1 MKALSV
7 LFRLLSLLGLL
18 ALAGVLWLKWDTL
31 KNQSHS
37 FLDETV
43 DNAYTILQSSKEAQW
58 KDVSSKKSIV
68 SDVFDANE
76 QIDQGADNP
85 LDQAISDLR
94 TSEDALLRNPDYR
107 DSLEVLTKEFGSEA
121 LLWDKDSKRWISN
134 PSVKLEAPAGYKD
147 PFEDETKFPKND
159 VKNDDGT
166 ITNGVSRQN
175 RLRTVIGM
183 FYKDRHDKF
192 TEINKLRTMLV
203 NRDVELREFQ
213 NLFAREQEER
223 KKFEDEVSDLT
234 VQVKG
239 LEADLDNEKKEV
251 AAFKEASTTQMG
263 VLEDQVSSLQQKTQD
278 DQKQHEVTLQ
288 QNNEDHK
295 RELSK
300 ANAQLVKEYNRGREE
315 ATQEMLAKQSGGEVV
330 DENKKEKANPFIV
343 KSDAPPVLSQA
354 EIIAVNQ
361 SKEISEIGAP
371 STISRIDNRT
381 GMILLPLGIERGVE
395 QGNVFTLWKDQ
406 RKAAR
411 IKVQSARDG
420 FLLAYILPHF
430 GTPDKLRPGD
440 NIHVVPDEE
449 KL

>member
-1 MKALSV
+1 MKALSI
-7 LFRLLSLLGLL
+7 LFRLLSLLGLI

-85 LDQAISDLR
+85 LEQAISDLR

-107 DSLEVLTKEFGSEA
+107 DSLELLTKEFSAEA

-134 PSVKLEAPAGYKD
+134 PSVKLESPAGYKD

-166 ITNGVSRQN
+166 ITIGVSRQN

-183 FYKDRHDKF
+183 FYKDRHEKF
-192 TEINKLRTMLV
+192 SEINKLRTMLV

-234 VQVKG
+234 VKVKG
-239 LEADLDNEKKEV
+239 LEADLDNEKKEA

-263 VLEDQVSSLQQKTQD
+263 VLEDQVSSLQQKMQN

-288 QNNEDHK
+288 QNIEDHK

-371 STISRIDNRT
+371 STISRIDSRT

>member
-18 ALAGVLWLKWDTL
+18 ALTGVLWLKWDTL
-31 KNQSHS
+31 KNQSDS

-68 SDVFDANE
+68 GDVFDANE

-85 LDQAISDLR
+85 LEQAISDLR

-121 LLWDKDSKRWISN
+121 LLWDKDSKRWINN
-134 PSVKLEAPAGYKD
+134 PGVKLEAPAGFKD
-147 PFEDETKFPKND
+147 PFEDETKFPKKD

-166 ITNGVSRQN
+166 ITKGVSRQN

-239 LEADLDNEKKEV
+239 LEADLDNEKKEA

-263 VLEDQVSSLQQKTQD
+263 VLEDQVSNLQQKMQD
-278 DQKQHEVTLQ
+278 DQKQHEVILQ

-381 GMILLPLGIERGVE
+381 GMILLPLGVERGVE

>member
-31 KNQSHS
+31 KNQSNS

-43 DNAYTILQSSKEAQW
+43 ENAYTILQSSKEAQW

-85 LDQAISDLR
+85 LEQAISDLR
-94 TSEDALLRNPDYR
+94 TSEDALIRNPDYR
-107 DSLEVLTKEFGSEA
+107 DSLEILTKEFGSGA
-121 LLWDKDSKRWISN
+121 LLWDKNSKRWIGN
-134 PSVKLEAPAGYKD
+134 PSVKLEAPAGIKD

-192 TEINKLRTMLV
+192 TEINKFRTMLV

-239 LEADLDNEKKEV
+239 LEADLDNEKQDA
-251 AAFKEASTTQMG
+251 AAFKVAS
-263 VLEDQVSSLQQKTQD
+263 EDKMERLDGLVAELQQKIQL
-278 DQKQHEVTLQ
+278 DQKDHEATLQ

-300 ANAQLVKEYNRGREE
+300 ANAELVKEYNRGREE

-371 STISRIDNRT
+371 STISRIDVTR
-381 GMILLPLGIERGVE
+381 
-395 QGNVFTLWKDQ
+395 
-406 RKAAR
+406 A
-411 IKVQSARDG
+411 
-420 FLLAYILPHF
+420 
-430 GTPDKLRPGD
+430 
-440 NIHVVPDEE
+440 
-449 KL
+449 

>member
-85 LDQAISDLR
+85 LEQAISDLR

-107 DSLEVLTKEFGSEA
+107 DSLEILTKEFGPKA

-134 PSVKLEAPAGYKD
+134 TSVKLEAPAGFKD

-183 FYKDRHDKF
+183 FYKDRNDKF
-192 TEINKLRTMLV
+192 TEINKLRTMLI

-213 NLFAREQEER
+213 YLFAREQEVR
-223 KKFEDEVSDLT
+223 KKFEDDASDLT
-234 VQVKG
+234 VQVEG
-239 LEADLDNEKKEV
+239 LKADLDNERNEA
-251 AAFKEASTTQMG
+251 AAFKEASTTQKG
-263 VLEDQVSSLQQKTQD
+263 ILEDQVASLQQKMQV
-278 DQKQHEVTLQ
+278 DQKEYEAALQ

-300 ANAQLVKEYNRGREE
+300 ANAQLVKEFNRGREE
-315 ATQEMLAKQSGGEVV
+315 ATKEILAKQSGGEVV
-330 DENKKEKANPFIV
+330 DEDNKEKANPFIV

>member
-7 LFRLLSLLGLL
+7 LFRLLSLLGLI
-18 ALAGVLWLKWDTL
+18 ALAGVLWLKLDTL

-43 DNAYTILQSSKEAQW
+43 DDAYTILQSSKEAQW

-85 LDQAISDLR
+85 LEQAISDLR

-107 DSLEVLTKEFGSEA
+107 DSLELLTKEFGSEA
-121 LLWDKDSKRWISN
+121 LLWNRDSNRWISN
-134 PSVKLEAPAGYKD
+134 PRVKLEAPAGYKD

-159 VKNDDGT
+159 IKNDDGT
-166 ITNGVSRQN
+166 ITKGVSRQN

-192 TEINKLRTMLV
+192 SEINKLRTMLV
-203 NRDVELREFQ
+203 NRDIELREFQ

-239 LEADLDNEKKEV
+239 LEADLDNEKKE
-251 AAFKEASTTQMG
+251 AAAYKEASTTQMG
-263 VLEDQVSSLQQKTQD
+263 VLEDQVSSLQQKMQD

-288 QNNEDHK
+288 QINEDHK

-330 DENKKEKANPFIV
+330 DENKREKANPFIV

>member
-7 LFRLLSLLGLL
+7 IFRLFSLLGML

-58 KDVSSKKSIV
+58 KDVSTKKSVVI
-68 SDVFDANE
+68 DVFEANE
-76 QIDQGADNP
+76 QIDQGAENP
-85 LDQAISDLR
+85 LEQAISALR
-94 TSEDALLRNPDYR
+94 TSEDAILRNPDYR
-107 DSLEVLTKEFGSEA
+107 DALDILTKEFGAEA
-121 LLWDKDSKRWISN
+121 LLWDKESKRWVNN
-134 PSVKLEAPAGYKD
+134 PGVKLEAPAGLKD
-147 PFEDETKFPKND
+147 PFEDETDFPKHD

-166 ITNGVSRQN
+166 ITKGVSRQN

-183 FYKDRHDKF
+183 LYKDRNDKF
-192 TEINKLRTMLV
+192 TDINKLRSMLV
-203 NRDVELREFQ
+203 SRDVELREFQ

-223 KKFEDEVSDLT
+223 KKFEDQTSDLT

-239 LEADLDNEKKEV
+239 LEADLENEKNQ
-251 AAFKEASTTQMG
+251 AEAYKQATDTQMG
-263 VLEDQVSSLQQKTQD
+263 ILEGQVAGLEQNIINSK
-278 DQKQHEVTLQ
+278 KEFEATLQ

-300 ANAQLVKEYNRGREE
+300 ANAALVKEYNRGREE

-330 DENKKEKANPFIV
+330 DEEKKEKANPFIV
-343 KSDAPPVLSQA
+343 KAEAPPVLSQA
-354 EIIAVNQ
+354 DIIAVNQ
-361 SKEISEIGAP
+361 SKEISDIGAP
-371 STISRIDNRT
+371 STISRIDSRT
-381 GMILLPLGIERGVE
+381 GMILLPLGLERGVE

-430 GTPDKLRPGD
+430 GTPGKLRPGD